1 MEQVLVQPENP
12 VVLLKNGT
20 RASRVLVKK
29 VMDQLL
35 ELMTVTKNGAL
46 LLNELVMKC
55 HDDEYECFDGTAWKL
70 CELGLFDSDGMVK
83 PSVRDIVLSSIIGHW
98 PELGFSSPIKAD

>member
-1 MEQVLVQPENP
+1 MEQVVTHTESP
-12 VVLLKNGT
+12 VVLLKNGE
-20 RASRVLVKK
+20 RASRILVTK

-55 HDDEYECFDGTAWKL
+55 HDDEYECFDGCSWKL
-70 CELGLFDSDGMVK
+70 CELGLFDNDGKVK
-83 PSVRDIVLSSIIGHW
+83 SSVRDIVLSSIIGHW
-98 PELGFSSPIKAD
+98 PELGFSSPIMAD